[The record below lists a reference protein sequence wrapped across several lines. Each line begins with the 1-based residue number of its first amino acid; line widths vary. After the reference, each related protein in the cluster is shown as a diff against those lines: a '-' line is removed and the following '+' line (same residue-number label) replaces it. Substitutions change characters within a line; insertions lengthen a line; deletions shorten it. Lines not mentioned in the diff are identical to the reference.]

1 METNFPSEN
10 IIFRDKVFFTIV
22 EEISKKKIEEKIYH
36 SIIKNFIKRFIM
48 INDILREPKESSYF
62 KNCTKIYNKVFIHLE
77 DIDTVFKIHNDQ
89 NFMTDFISFLIKVI
103 FDSQINCSN
112 SNTNNNQGS
121 NNNLTINFNTLKDGN
136 NNGITGIILFFIFYL
151 LLVLF

>member
-1 METNFPSEN
+1 
-10 IIFRDKVFFTIV
+10 
-22 EEISKKKIEEKIYH
+22 
-36 SIIKNFIKRFIM
+36 M